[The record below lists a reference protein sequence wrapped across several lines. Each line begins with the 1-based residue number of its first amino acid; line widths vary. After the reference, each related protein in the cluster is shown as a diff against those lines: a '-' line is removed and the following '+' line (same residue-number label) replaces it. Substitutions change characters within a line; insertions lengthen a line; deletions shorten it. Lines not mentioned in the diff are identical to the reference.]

1 MRHEPAENKYDTTL
15 TEAKDDMDSFLPDAK
30 AQTKQEPEIMTAARE
45 LIKIA
50 NEIPSECVLDV
61 QHVETNPDKDF
72 IYTGVFLWK
81 VYTHIQNLNNEI
93 DTLKQKNKQLRNIK
107 VKTEF

>member
-1 MRHEPAENKYDTTL
+1 MRHEPGENKYNTAL
-15 TEAKDDMDSFLPDAK
+15 EEARDDIP
-30 AQTKQEPEIMTAARE
+30 QEPKITTAAME

-50 NEIPSECVLDV
+50 NQIPSEFPSEIVLDV

-72 IYTGVFLWK
+72 IYTGLFLWK

-93 DTLKQKNKQLRNIK
+93 DTLKQKKKELENIM
-107 VKTEF
+107 VKTEP